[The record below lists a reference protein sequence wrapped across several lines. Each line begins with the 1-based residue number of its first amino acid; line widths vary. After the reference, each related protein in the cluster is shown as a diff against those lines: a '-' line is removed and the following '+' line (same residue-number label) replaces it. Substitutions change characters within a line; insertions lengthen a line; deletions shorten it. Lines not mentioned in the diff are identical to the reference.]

1 MKEKQ
6 LKKGTELKDRYRV
19 ERVLGQGGFSIT
31 YLATDLR
38 MDVPVTLKQFDMSK
52 AVSGNEPMKEAKMAA
67 GFYDLEGIAAARD
80 FFEEEGTSYIVM
92 EYVEGINITDY
103 IRQNGSMDGRDVLG
117 KMRPIMQSLSRI
129 HAKGVI
135 HRDISADNLIL
146 STGGNLK
153 LIDFGAARQQIRNA
167 DRPYTLIFKRGYA
180 PLEQCRENGIQ
191 GPWTDVYAMCATMY
205 FMMTGIVPDDAIDR
219 LINDRLRPLWEIA
232 GIGLDREEASAIM
245 KGMAVEAKER
255 YASVPELY
263 AQLYGEELTD
273 EAVSFSSGA
282 KWNRAAGRKR
292 RKQNTTYMIQEVR
305 SFYRRKKWKRRLVFM
320 VAVVVLSVVVT
331 GIIFWG
337 NVFRENVPAGQM
349 VQKPNETAEIVP
361 APTASPVVSA
371 AEPTEVPDEEPKITL
386 KDYRGQSRKMLQEEL
401 DRYRNG
407 GLKLRIVKK
416 YSTKKKGII
425 LEQKP
430 PAGSIFDSWK
440 GVTLTLTVSKGK
452 KSEKS
457 TPVPVPTAPVR
468 QQMKRNDRDNVSFHG
483 SLDGF

>member
-1 MKEKQ
+1 MKEKE
-6 LKKGTELKDRYRV
+6 LEKGTELKDRYRV

-52 AVSGNEPMKEAKMAA
+52 AANGNEAMKEAKLAA

-146 STGGNLK
+146 SSGGKLK
-153 LIDFGAARQQIRNA
+153 LIDFGAARQQIQNA

-180 PLEQCRENGIQ
+180 PLEQCRENGVQ
-191 GPWTDVYAMCATMY
+191 GPWTDVYALCATMY

-219 LINDRLRPLWEIA
+219 LINDRMRPLWEIA
-232 GIGLDREEASAIM
+232 GTGLGRKEVSAIM
-245 KGMAVEAKER
+245 KGMAVEVKER

-263 AQLYGEELTD
+263 EELYGEELTD
-273 EAVSFSSGA
+273 KAISFSSGE
-282 KWNRAAGRKR
+282 KWNRAAERKR
-292 RKQNTTYMIQEVR
+292 RKQSTTYMVQEVKN
-305 SFYRRKKWKRRLVFM
+305 FYRRRKWKRRRVF
-320 VAVVVLSVVVT
+320 VASGVFLLGVVT
-331 GIIFWG
+331 GTIFLG
-337 NVFRENVPAGQM
+337 NVFRGTV
-349 VQKPNETAEIVP
+349 
-361 APTASPVVSA
+361 SPVGNDGEPVVVSGGSVVIA
-371 AEPTEVPDEEPKITL
+371 EEPKIVSGEPTTVPEEKTKITL
-386 KDYRGQSRKMLQEEL
+386 KNYMGKSQKAVQKEL
-401 DRYRNG
+401 DPYQNE

-416 YSTKKKGII
+416 YSTKKKGLI
-425 LEQKP
+425 LKQKP
-430 PAGSIFDSWK
+430 SAGSTFDSWK
-440 GVTLTLTVSKGK
+440 GVTLTLTVSKGT
-452 KSEKS
+452 KSERS
-457 TPVPVPTAPVR
+457 NTTQVPTATPA
-468 QQMKRNDRDNVSFHG
+468 QKTKGDDKDNVSFHG

>member
-1 MKEKQ
+1 MKEKE

-31 YLATDLR
+31 YLATDMR

-52 AVSGNEPMKEAKMAA
+52 AVNGNEAMKEAKLAA

-92 EYVEGINITDY
+92 EYVEGINITDH

-153 LIDFGAARQQIRNA
+153 LIDFGAARQQIKNA

-205 FMMTGIVPDDAIDR
+205 FMMTGILPDDAIDR
-219 LINDRLRPLWEIA
+219 LINDRMRPLWEIA
-232 GIGLDREEASAIM
+232 GTGLDRKEASAIM

-263 AQLYGEELTD
+263 VELYGEELTD
-273 EAVSFSSGA
+273 KAASFSSGT
-282 KWNRAAGRKR
+282 KWNRAAERKR
-292 RKQNTTYMIQEVR
+292 RKQSTTYMIQEVKN
-305 SFYRRKKWKRRLVFM
+305 FYKRRKWKQRLVFV
-320 VAVVVLSVVVT
+320 VAAVFLLGVVT
-331 GIIFWG
+331 GIIFLS
-337 NVFRENVPAGQM
+337 NVVRESVPDGQ
-349 VQKPNETAEIVP
+349 VAQKHSETAEIVP
-361 APTASPVVSA
+361 TPMASPVVSA
-371 AEPTEVPDEEPKITL
+371 GEPTEVPEEEPKITL
-386 KDYRGQSRKMLQEEL
+386 EDYRGRSREMLQEEL
-401 DRYRNG
+401 DTYRNE
-407 GLKLRIVKK
+407 GLKVRIVKK

-457 TPVPVPTAPVR
+457 TPAPVPTAPVR
-468 QQMKRNDRDNVSFHG
+468 QKARGNDRDNVSFHG